1 MRAVEDTPTAALL
14 GGRYQL
20 GECIGQGGAARVYRA
35 DDVLLGRT
43 VAVKLIQAGTEALT
57 APTRVR
63 NEVSVL
69 ASLTHPSL
77 VELYDA
83 SIEPGSPC
91 YLVME
96 YIDGPTLGER
106 LREGAPTP
114 AEVKALARDLAS
126 ALHTVHAAGVVHR
139 DVKPANVLLA
149 PAAVPGS
156 EFRAKLADFGVAF
169 LLDTTRVTNP
179 GTIVG
184 TAAYLPPEQIRGE
197 AATPPGDIYGLG
209 LVLLEALTGE
219 RAFPQATGVGAV
231 MARLFDS
238 PHIPDWVDQEWSDLL
253 MRMTAA
259 EPIDRPT
266 ALEVAT
272 TVAALTAPARPDSV
286 VPDAV
291 PPVIGGGIAA
301 HRAAAAR
308 GVASAPGAAAA
319 HGVAAAVTPP
329 RPAPPLP
336 GAATKVLPAETAA
349 TPVVAATVAAVPRQ
363 RPATKAVGTA
373 LVALLCIALAFWT
386 AGADAATTQPKGSGV
401 PFERVAPTVTDP
413 VVDTQPDPVAPVP
426 VDDTDDDGDDDA
438 AEQARKDA
446 EAAQK
451 AEEKAEK
458 EAEKA
463 RENEN
468 RGKGDENGKGNENNG
483 KGD

>member
-1 MRAVEDTPTAALL
+1 MRAVEETPTAALL

-63 NEVSVL
+63 NEVAVL

-96 YIDGPTLGER
+96 CIDGPTLAER

-126 ALHTVHAAGVVHR
+126 ALHAVHAAGVVHR

-238 PHIPDWVDQEWSDLL
+238 PHIPEWVDPGWSDLL
-253 MRMTAA
+253 ARMTAA
-259 EPIDRPT
+259 EPKDRPT
-266 ALEVAT
+266 ALDVAT
-272 TVAALTAPARPDSV
+272 SVAALAPPERPASVTPAPYRETATQAEIVPAPAHRPPPPLPLAATKTLPIETPPTSAAATEP
-286 VPDAV
+286 VPERRAGSGPAARAV
-291 PPVIGGGIAA
+291 I
-301 HRAAAAR
+301 AAAA
-308 GVASAPGAAAA
+308 
-319 HGVAAAVTPP
+319 
-329 RPAPPLP
+329 
-336 GAATKVLPAETAA
+336 
-349 TPVVAATVAAVPRQ
+349 
-363 RPATKAVGTA
+363 
-373 LVALLCIALAFWT
+373 ALLCIVLAFWT
-386 AGADAATTQPKGSGV
+386 SGADAAGATPSKSLGT

-413 VVDTQPDPVAPVP
+413 VVDTPAEPIAPAP
-426 VDDTDDDGDDDA
+426 GDDDA
-438 AEQARKDA
+438 ADDGDASDEKEQEKASEQARKDA

-451 AEEKAEK
+451 AEEKARE

-463 RENEN
+463 AEKANEN
-468 RGKGDENGKGNENNG
+468 DKGGKD
-483 KGD
+483 D

>member
-1 MRAVEDTPTAALL
+1 MRAAEETPTAALL

-96 YIDGPTLGER
+96 FIDGPTLGER
-106 LREGAPTP
+106 LRQGAPTP

-126 ALHTVHAAGVVHR
+126 ALHAVHEAGVVHR
-139 DVKPANVLLA
+139 DIKPANVLLA

-209 LVLLEALTGE
+209 LVLLEALTGA

-238 PHIPDWVDQEWSDLL
+238 PQIPEWVDPGWSTLL
-253 MRMTAA
+253 ARMTAA
-259 EPIDRPT
+259 EPENRPT

-272 TVAALTAPARPDSV
+272 SVAALAPPRRPATVAPAAHPEIATQAEVAPAPAHRPPPPLPLAATKTLPMETAPTSA
-286 VPDAV
+286 AQ
-291 PPVIGGGIAA
+291 GIASE
-301 HRAAAAR
+301 HRSPPAPAMKAVIAAAA
-308 GVASAPGAAAA
+308 
-319 HGVAAAVTPP
+319 
-329 RPAPPLP
+329 
-336 GAATKVLPAETAA
+336 
-349 TPVVAATVAAVPRQ
+349 
-363 RPATKAVGTA
+363 A
-373 LVALLCIALAFWT
+373 LVCIALAFWT
-386 AGADAATTQPKGSGV
+386 ASADAATTQSRSVGTL
-401 PFERVAPTVTDP
+401 FERVAPAATDP
-413 VVDTQPDPVAPVP
+413 VTDTPAEPLVPAPSDD
-426 VDDTDDDGDDDA
+426 VDDDADDKEQDKA
-438 AEQARKDA
+438 AEQAQKEA

-451 AEEKAEK
+451 AEERAREKAEK

-463 RENEN
+463 DESNKG
-468 RGKGDENGKGNENNG
+468 GKD
-483 KGD
+483 D